1 MRAAVITTLAGPAGV
16 EVREMPEP
24 STSGGDVLI
33 DVAYAGVS
41 FPDLLQTRGE
51 YQQRPDLPY
60 IPGWEVAGI
69 VRADVGRFRAG
80 DRVAAMPM
88 LGGLAETVTVRED
101 RVFPLPA
108 NISLDKGAALPLN
121 YLTAHFA
128 LMRRARLTGGES
140 VLVHGAAGGV
150 GTAACQLAR
159 AYGAVV
165 IAVVSNAEKGR
176 IAEVAGA
183 HEIVFVEGFRDAVRH
198 LTQGAGVDV
207 IVDPVGGE
215 RFLDSLRSLASEG
228 RLLVL
233 GFTSGTIPTVKVNR
247 LLLGNTAVIGVGSAE
262 LWRREPG
269 YLRQQWDEL
278 IPFLES
284 RAIDPLIGH
293 VFTLDDVAAAI
304 RELDERRAVGK
315 MLIRLR

>member
-24 STSGGDVLI
+24 STSSGDVLI

-108 NISLDKGAALPLN
+108 NVSLDKGAALPLN

-128 LMRRARLTGGES
+128 LMRRARLTGGER

-165 IAVVSNAEKGR
+165 IAVVSSAEKGR

-198 LTQGAGVDV
+198 LTRGAGVDV

-304 RELDERRAVGK
+304 RELDERRAIGK

>member
-24 STSGGDVLI
+24 STSSGDVLI

-41 FPDLLQTRGE
+41 FPDLLQTRGQ
-51 YQQRPDLPY
+51 YQQCPDLPY

-108 NISLDKGAALPLN
+108 NVSLDKGAALPLN

-128 LMRRARLTGGES
+128 LMRRARLTGGER

-165 IAVVSNAEKGR
+165 IAVVSSAEKGR
-176 IAEVAGA
+176 IAELAGA

-198 LTQGAGVDV
+198 LTRGAGVDV

-304 RELDERRAVGK
+304 RELDERRAIGK

>member
-1 MRAAVITTLAGPAGV
+1 MRAAMITTLSGPDGV
-16 EVREMPEP
+16 EVREVREP
-24 STSGGDVLI
+24 APSRDEVLI
-33 DVAYAGVS
+33 DVSYASVS

-51 YQQRPDLPY
+51 YQQHPDLPF
-60 IPGWEVAGI
+60 IAGWEVTGI
-69 VRADVGRFRAG
+69 VRADVGQFRAG

-88 LGGLAETVTVRED
+88 LGGWAETVAVRED

-108 NISLDKGAALPLN
+108 DVPLDKGAALPLN

-128 LMRRARLTGGES
+128 LTRRTRLTSGER

-165 IAVVSNAEKGR
+165 IAVVSSAEKER
-176 IAEVAGA
+176 IAEAAGA
-183 HEIVFVEGFRDAVRH
+183 HEIVLVDGFRDAVRH
-198 LTQGAGVDV
+198 LTEGSGVDV
-207 IVDPVGGE
+207 IVDPVGGD

-233 GFTSGTIPTVKVNR
+233 GFTSGTIPTAKVNR

-278 IPFLES
+278 IPLIES
-284 RAIDPLIGH
+284 RAIDPVVGR
-293 VFTLDDVAAAI
+293 VFPLEDVAAAI
-304 RELDERRAVGK
+304 REMDQRRAVGK
-315 MLIRLR
+315 VLIRLC

>member
-24 STSGGDVLI
+24 STSDGDVLI

-51 YQQRPDLPY
+51 YQQRPDLPF

-108 NISLDKGAALPLN
+108 NVPLDKGAALPLN

-128 LMRRARLTGGES
+128 LMRRARLTGGER

-165 IAVVSNAEKGR
+165 IAVVSSAEKGR

-198 LTQGAGVDV
+198 LTRGAGVDV

-269 YLRQQWDEL
+269 YLLQQWDEL

-304 RELDERRAVGK
+304 RELDERRAIGK
-315 MLIRLR
+315 LLIRLR

>member
-1 MRAAVITTLAGPAGV
+1 MRAAVITTLAGPAGI

-51 YQQRPDLPY
+51 YQRRPDLPY

-69 VRADVGRFRAG
+69 VRADVGPFRAG

-108 NISLDKGAALPLN
+108 DVSLDKGAALPLN

-128 LMRRARLTGGES
+128 LLRRARLTGGER

-165 IAVVSNAEKGR
+165 IAVVSTAEKGR

-278 IPFLES
+278 MPLMES
-284 RAIDPLIGH
+284 RAIDPVVGR
-293 VFTLDDVAAAI
+293 VFPLEDVAAAI

>member
-1 MRAAVITTLAGPAGV
+1 
-16 EVREMPEP
+16 
-24 STSGGDVLI
+24 
-33 DVAYAGVS
+33 
-41 FPDLLQTRGE
+41 
-51 YQQRPDLPY
+51 
-60 IPGWEVAGI
+60 

-101 RVFPLPA
+101 RVFLLPA
-108 NISLDKGAALPLN
+108 NVSLDKGAALPLN

-128 LMRRARLTGGES
+128 LIRRARLTGGER

-165 IAVVSNAEKGR
+165 IAVVSSAEKGR

-198 LTQGAGVDV
+198 LTRGAGVDV

-269 YLRQQWDEL
+269 YLRQQWAEL

-293 VFTLDDVAAAI
+293 VFTLEDVAAAI

>member
-24 STSGGDVLI
+24 STPGGDVLI

-51 YQQRPDLPY
+51 YQRRPDLPF

-108 NISLDKGAALPLN
+108 NVSLDKGAALPLN

-128 LMRRARLTGGES
+128 LLRRARLTGGER

-165 IAVVSNAEKGR
+165 IAVVSTAEKGR

-183 HEIVFVEGFRDAVRH
+183 NEIVFVEGFRDAVRH

-262 LWRREPG
+262 MWRREPG

-284 RAIDPLIGH
+284 RAIDPFIGH
-293 VFTLDDVAAAI
+293 VFPLEDVAAAI

-315 MLIRLR
+315 ILIRLR

>member
-51 YQQRPDLPY
+51 YQQRPDLPFV
-60 IPGWEVAGI
+60 PGWEVAGI

-108 NISLDKGAALPLN
+108 DVPLDKGAALPLN

-128 LMRRARLTGGES
+128 LLRRARLTGGER

-165 IAVVSNAEKGR
+165 IAVVSTAEKGR

-304 RELDERRAVGK
+304 RELDERRAIGK

>member
-16 EVREMPEP
+16 EVHEVPEP
-24 STSGGDVLI
+24 SPSSDEVLI
-33 DVAYAGVS
+33 DVAYAGVG
-41 FPDLLQTRGE
+41 FPDLLQTRGD
-51 YQQRPDLPY
+51 YQQRPDLPF
-60 IPGWEVAGI
+60 IAGWEVTGI
-69 VRADVGRFRAG
+69 VRGDVGRFRAG

-88 LGGLAETVTVRED
+88 LGGWAETVAVHED

-108 NISLDKGAALPLN
+108 NVSVDKAAALPLN
-121 YLTAHFA
+121 FLTAHVA
-128 LMRRARLTGGES
+128 LTRRARLTGGER

-165 IAVVSNAEKGR
+165 IAVVSSVEKGR
-176 IAEVAGA
+176 IAEAAGA
-183 HEIVFVEGFRDAVRH
+183 QEVVLVEGFRDAVRH
-198 LTQGAGVDV
+198 LTQGSGVDV
-207 IVDPVGGE
+207 IVDPVGGD
-215 RFLDSLRSLASEG
+215 RFLDSVRSLASEG

-278 IPFLES
+278 MPLMES
-284 RAIDPLIGH
+284 RAIDPVVGRVLPLEG
-293 VFTLDDVAAAI
+293 VAAAI

-315 MLIRLR
+315 VLIQPR

>member
-1 MRAAVITTLAGPAGV
+1 MRAAVITTLAGPAGI
-16 EVREMPEP
+16 EVREVPEP
-24 STSGGDVLI
+24 SPASGEMLI

-51 YQQRPDLPY
+51 YQQRPDLPF
-60 IPGWEVAGI
+60 IAGWEVTGI
-69 VRADVGRFRAG
+69 VRADVGRFHAG

-88 LGGLAETVTVRED
+88 LGGWAETVAVRTD

-108 NISLDKGAALPLN
+108 NVSLAKGAALPLN

-128 LMRRARLTGGES
+128 LTRRAALTRGER

-150 GTAACQLAR
+150 GTATCQLAK
-159 AYGAVV
+159 AYGAIV
-165 IAVVSNAEKGR
+165 IAVVSSAEKGR
-176 IAEVAGA
+176 IAEAAGA
-183 HEIVFVEGFRDAVRH
+183 HEIVLVDGFRDEVRH
-198 LTQGAGVDV
+198 LTQGSGVDV
-207 IVDPVGGE
+207 IVDPVGGD

-247 LLLGNTAVIGVGSAE
+247 LLLGNTSVIGVGSAE

-269 YLRQQWDEL
+269 YLRQQWDDL
-278 IPFLES
+278 VPLMES
-284 RAIDPLIGH
+284 RAIDPVVGR
-293 VFTLDDVAAAI
+293 VFPLDDVAAAI
-304 RELDERRAVGK
+304 RELDERRVVGK
-315 MLIRLR
+315 VLIQLH

>member
-1 MRAAVITTLAGPAGV
+1 MRAAVITTFAGPVGV

-24 STSGGDVLI
+24 STSSGDVLI
-33 DVAYAGVS
+33 DVVYAGVS

-101 RVFPLPA
+101 RVFLLPA
-108 NISLDKGAALPLN
+108 NVSLDKGAALPLN

-128 LMRRARLTGGES
+128 LIRRARLTGGER

-165 IAVVSNAEKGR
+165 IAVVSSAEKGR

-198 LTQGAGVDV
+198 LTRGAGVDV

-215 RFLDSLRSLASEG
+215 RFLDSLRSLGSEG

-269 YLRQQWDEL
+269 YLRQQWAEL

-293 VFTLDDVAAAI
+293 VFTLEDVAAAI

>member
-24 STSGGDVLI
+24 STSSGDVLI

-108 NISLDKGAALPLN
+108 NVSLDKGAALPLN

-128 LMRRARLTGGES
+128 LMRRARLTGGER

-165 IAVVSNAEKGR
+165 IAVVSSAEKGR

-198 LTQGAGVDV
+198 LTRGAGVDV

-278 IPFLES
+278 VPFLES

-304 RELDERRAVGK
+304 RELDERRAIGK

>member
-24 STSGGDVLI
+24 STSSGDVLI

-41 FPDLLQTRGE
+41 FPDLLQTRGQ

-108 NISLDKGAALPLN
+108 NVSLDKGAALPLN

-128 LMRRARLTGGES
+128 LMRRARLTGGER

-165 IAVVSNAEKGR
+165 IAVVSSAEKGR
-176 IAEVAGA
+176 IAELAGA

-198 LTQGAGVDV
+198 LTRGAGVDV

-304 RELDERRAVGK
+304 RELDERRAIGK

>member
-1 MRAAVITTLAGPAGV
+1 MRAVVITTLAGPAGV

-24 STSGGDVLI
+24 TPSSGDVLI

-108 NISLDKGAALPLN
+108 NVSLDKGAALPLN

-128 LMRRARLTGGES
+128 LLRRARLTGGER
-140 VLVHGAAGGV
+140 VLVHGASGGV

-183 HEIVFVEGFRDAVRH
+183 HEIVLVEGFRDAVRR

>member
-1 MRAAVITTLAGPAGV
+1 MRTAVITTLAGPAGV

-24 STSGGDVLI
+24 STSSGDVLI

-41 FPDLLQTRGE
+41 FPDLLQTRGQ

-101 RVFPLPA
+101 RVFRLPA
-108 NISLDKGAALPLN
+108 NVSLDKGAALPLN

-128 LMRRARLTGGES
+128 LMRRARLTGGER

-165 IAVVSNAEKGR
+165 IAVVSSAEKGR
-176 IAEVAGA
+176 IAELAGA

-198 LTQGAGVDV
+198 LTRGAGVDV

-304 RELDERRAVGK
+304 RELDERRAIGK

>member
-24 STSGGDVLI
+24 SPSSGDVLI
-33 DVAYAGVS
+33 DVVYAGVS

-88 LGGLAETVTVRED
+88 LGGLAETVTVRAD
-101 RVFPLPA
+101 RVFLLPA
-108 NISLDKGAALPLN
+108 NVSLDKGAALPLN

-128 LMRRARLTGGES
+128 LIRRARLTGGER

-165 IAVVSNAEKGR
+165 IAVVSSAEKGR

-183 HEIVFVEGFRDAVRH
+183 HEVVFVEGFRDAVRH
-198 LTQGAGVDV
+198 LTRGAGVDV

-269 YLRQQWDEL
+269 YLRQQWAEL

-293 VFTLDDVAAAI
+293 VFTLEDVAAAI

>member
-51 YQQRPDLPY
+51 YQRRPDLPY

-69 VRADVGRFRAG
+69 VRADVGPFRAG

-108 NISLDKGAALPLN
+108 DVSLDKGAALPLN

-128 LMRRARLTGGES
+128 LLRRARLTGGER

-165 IAVVSNAEKGR
+165 IAVVSTAEKGR

-269 YLRQQWDEL
+269 YLRQQWDDL
-278 IPFLES
+278 MPLLES
-284 RAIDPLIGH
+284 RAIDPVVGR
-293 VFTLDDVAAAI
+293 VFPLEDVAAAI

-315 MLIRLR
+315 VLIQLR

>member
-24 STSGGDVLI
+24 STSSGDVLI

-80 DRVAAMPM
+80 DRVAAIPM
-88 LGGLAETVTVRED
+88 VGGLAETVTVRED

-108 NISLDKGAALPLN
+108 DVSLDKGAALPLN

-128 LMRRARLTGGES
+128 LIRRARLTGGER

-165 IAVVSNAEKGR
+165 IAVVSSAEKGR

-198 LTQGAGVDV
+198 LTRGAGVDV

-304 RELDERRAVGK
+304 RELAERRAIGK

>member
-1 MRAAVITTLAGPAGV
+1 
-16 EVREMPEP
+16 
-24 STSGGDVLI
+24 
-33 DVAYAGVS
+33 
-41 FPDLLQTRGE
+41 
-51 YQQRPDLPY
+51 
-60 IPGWEVAGI
+60 
-69 VRADVGRFRAG
+69 
-80 DRVAAMPM
+80 
-88 LGGLAETVTVRED
+88 
-101 RVFPLPA
+101 
-108 NISLDKGAALPLN
+108 
-121 YLTAHFA
+121 
-128 LMRRARLTGGES
+128 
-140 VLVHGAAGGV
+140 
-150 GTAACQLAR
+150 
-159 AYGAVV
+159 
-165 IAVVSNAEKGR
+165 VVSSAEKGR
-176 IAEVAGA
+176 IAELAGA

-198 LTQGAGVDV
+198 LTRGAGVDV

-304 RELDERRAVGK
+304 RELDERRAIGK

>member
-24 STSGGDVLI
+24 STSSGDVLI

-41 FPDLLQTRGE
+41 FPDLLQTRGQ
-51 YQQRPDLPY
+51 YQQRPNLPY

-69 VRADVGRFRAG
+69 VRVDVGRFRAG

-108 NISLDKGAALPLN
+108 NVSLDKGAALPLN

-128 LMRRARLTGGES
+128 LMRRARLTGGER

-165 IAVVSNAEKGR
+165 IAVVSSAEKGR
-176 IAEVAGA
+176 IAELAGA

-198 LTQGAGVDV
+198 LTRGAGVDV

-304 RELDERRAVGK
+304 RELDERRAIGK

>member
-1 MRAAVITTLAGPAGV
+1 MRAAVITSLAGPAGV
-16 EVREMPEP
+16 EVHEVREPNRASDE
-24 STSGGDVLI
+24 VLI
-33 DVAYAGVS
+33 DVAYAGVG

-51 YQQRPDLPY
+51 YQQRPELPF
-60 IPGWEVAGI
+60 IAGWEVTGT
-69 VRADVGRFRAG
+69 VLADVGRFRAG

-88 LGGLAETVTVRED
+88 LGGWAETVAVPED

-108 NISLDKGAALPLN
+108 DVSLDKGAALPLN

-128 LMRRARLTGGES
+128 LTRRARLTTGER

-165 IAVVSNAEKGR
+165 IAVVSSAEKGR
-176 IAEVAGA
+176 IAQAAGA
-183 HEIVFVEGFRDAVRH
+183 HEIVLVDGFRDAVSH

-207 IVDPVGGE
+207 IVDPVGGD
-215 RFLDSLRSLASEG
+215 RFLDSLRSLASQG

-262 LWRREPG
+262 LWRQEPE
-269 YLRQQWDEL
+269 YLRQQWDDL
-278 IPFLES
+278 IPLMES
-284 RAIDPLIGH
+284 RAIDPVVGR
-293 VFTLDDVAAAI
+293 VFPLEDVGAAI

-315 MLIRLR
+315 VLIQLH

>member
-24 STSGGDVLI
+24 STSSGDVLI

-108 NISLDKGAALPLN
+108 NVSLDKGAALPLN

-128 LMRRARLTGGES
+128 LMRRARLTGGER

-165 IAVVSNAEKGR
+165 IAVVSSAEKGR
-176 IAEVAGA
+176 IAELAGA

-198 LTQGAGVDV
+198 LTRGAGVDV

-304 RELDERRAVGK
+304 RELDERRAIGK

>member
-24 STSGGDVLI
+24 STSSGDVLI

-41 FPDLLQTRGE
+41 FPDLLQTRGQ
-51 YQQRPDLPY
+51 YQQRPNLPY

-108 NISLDKGAALPLN
+108 NVSLDKGAALPLN

-128 LMRRARLTGGES
+128 LMRRARLTGGER

-165 IAVVSNAEKGR
+165 IAVVSSAEKGR
-176 IAEVAGA
+176 IAELAGA

-198 LTQGAGVDV
+198 LTRGAGVDV

-304 RELDERRAVGK
+304 RELDERRAIGK

>member
-51 YQQRPDLPY
+51 YQRRPDLPF

-108 NISLDKGAALPLN
+108 NVSLDKGAALPLN

-128 LMRRARLTGGES
+128 LLRRARLTGGER

-165 IAVVSNAEKGR
+165 IAVVSTAEKGR

-304 RELDERRAVGK
+304 RELDERRAIGK